1 MLGRKVCN
9 ISVPLQKELANV
21 KKTTYK
27 IKFIDSARFMVSSL
41 SDLAGKFTEV
51 LQNSKCKGCK
61 SCHKYITVE
70 DKIINF

>member
-9 ISVPLQKELANV
+9 ISVPIQKELANV

-27 IKFIDSARFMVSSL
+27 IKFIDSTRFMVSSL

-51 LQNSKCKGCK
+51 LQNSKCKGSK